1 MNTLIIILFIM
12 VIIALV
18 VRYKAERH
26 RRHMTNLIFRAKLSE
41 GDVFRT
47 ANYTVH
53 QVATIH
59 DDLVLFYEN
68 GKGRILHIND
78 VFPIEY

>member
-1 MNTLIIILFIM
+1 MDTLIIILFIL

-18 VRYKAERH
+18 IRYKAERH
-26 RRHMTNLIFRAKLSE
+26 RRQMANLIFRARLSE

-53 QVATIH
+53 QVSTIH

-68 GKGRILHIND
+68 GKSRILHIND
-78 VFPIEY
+78 VFPIEH